1 MEKLQNSMTKLTL
14 YKQKEDFYS
23 WVIFKKKEKNTFQ
36 QKKVIIC
43 PKTLLFT
50 WQKLFKKK
58 KFKYCIFDEVRDDLP
73 ESRHSGL
80 QLVYGRRAIVVVG
93 NESIEPA

>member
-50 WQKLFKKK
+50 
-58 KFKYCIFDEVRDDLP
+58 
-73 ESRHSGL
+73 
-80 QLVYGRRAIVVVG
+80 
-93 NESIEPA
+93 

>member
-1 MEKLQNSMTKLTL
+1 MIITPIFISYHTGSPYYSSTAEKLVSKINFLGGRIKMEKLQDSMTKLTL

-50 WQKLFKKK
+50 
-58 KFKYCIFDEVRDDLP
+58 
-73 ESRHSGL
+73 
-80 QLVYGRRAIVVVG
+80 
-93 NESIEPA
+93 